1 MNMDPNTNTST
12 DYIFVVCIIAE
23 AALITALLLNKV
35 NLIGYVLPFIVAVA
49 AVTITFRAIRD
60 FFRIN
65 R

>member
-1 MNMDPNTNTST
+1 MDRNTNTST

-35 NLIGYVLPFIVAVA
+35 NMIGYVLPLIVAVA
-49 AVTITFRAIRD
+49 AVTITFKAIRD

>member
-1 MNMDPNTNTST
+1 MDRNTNTST

-35 NLIGYVLPFIVAVA
+35 NMIGYVLPLIVAVA